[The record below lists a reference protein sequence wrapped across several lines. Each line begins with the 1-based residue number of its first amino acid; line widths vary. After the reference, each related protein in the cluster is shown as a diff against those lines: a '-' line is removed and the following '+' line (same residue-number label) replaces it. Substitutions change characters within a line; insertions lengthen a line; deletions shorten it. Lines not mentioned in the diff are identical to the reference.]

1 MGRAKVI
8 PPNTLLLPYQSR
20 WVKDTAR
27 LKLAVKSRQIGWT
40 WATGYGLVRRKSVKG
55 ATLDAWISSR
65 DEIQARLFLEDCKGL
80 GDLLHVGA
88 RDLGESVIDERGNSA
103 FVLSLANGLRLHSMS
118 SNPDAQAGKRGDR
131 VLDEFALHPDPRKLY
146 AIAYPGITWGG
157 SMEIFST
164 PRGSNSFFQ
173 TLIDEIADGNPKHF
187 SFHRITLEDALN
199 QGFLAK
205 LQKKLPPGD
214 ERQDMDEQAYFDF
227 IKDGCSDE
235 ESFNQEYMCVAAD
248 DEGAFIEFELIDKC
262 KIKGIGKTG
271 IDDKPENKQKKK
283 GKWVCEWRSADP
295 IGNGA
300 LYIGWDLAKVSD
312 LSVLWLAEDVAGRLV
327 SRRVKAMHKMDFSEQ
342 YKEVEEYMSMR
353 NVRRMCMDASGMGER
368 PFEEMRATYGWL
380 VEGVKFT
387 GQAKEAMAYKV
398 RGDMEDAKFLI
409 PDERFVVA
417 DLRKMRKIVTAA
429 NNIRFE
435 GERDKDG
442 HSDRFWAAA
451 LCREAKGS
459 NSDAWAD
466 PGDVDEL
473 DAMDDGER
481 PARSVHPY
489 ASGYRR
495 FS

>member
-65 DEIQARLFLEDCKGL
+65 DEIQARLFLEDCKGF

-248 DEGAFIEFELIDKC
+248 DDGAFIEYELIDRC
-262 KIKGIGKTG
+262 KIKGEGLTG
-271 IDDKPENKQKKK
+271 VTDKKKAK
-283 GKWVCEWRSADP
+283 GKWISEWRSSDP
-295 IGNGA
+295 IGNGP
-300 LYIGWDLAKVSD
+300 LYLGWDLAKVND
-312 LSVLWLAEDVAGRLV
+312 LSVVWMAEDVAGRLV
-327 SRRVKAMHKMDFSEQ
+327 SRRVKAMHKVDFSEQ
-342 YKEVEEYMSMR
+342 YEEVDEYMSTP
-353 NVRRMCMDASGMGER
+353 NVVRMCLDSSGMGER
-368 PFEEMRATYGWL
+368 PYEEMRAKYGWR

-387 GQAKEAMAYKV
+387 APAKEAMAFNL
-398 RGDMEDAKFLI
+398 RGDMEDAKFLT

-417 DLRKMRKIVTAA
+417 DFRKMRKVRTGGG
-429 NNIRFE
+429 NIRFE

-442 HSDRFWAAA
+442 HSDRFWGAA
-451 LCREAKGS
+451 LCREAKGHGAGAS
-459 NSDAWAD
+459 MPPAAGRTRAANARRSLAA
-466 PGDVDEL
+466 
-473 DAMDDGER
+473 ARRER
-481 PARSVHPY
+481 MKGAF
-489 ASGYRR
+489 A
-495 FS
+495 

>member
-27 LKLAVKSRQIGWT
+27 LKLAVKARQIGWT

-65 DEIQARLFLEDCKGL
+65 DGIQARLFLEDCKGF

-214 ERQDMDEQAYFDF
+214 ERQDMDEQMYFDF

-248 DEGAFIEFELIDKC
+248 DDGAFIEYELIDRC
-262 KIKGIGKTG
+262 KIKGEGLTG
-271 IDDKPENKQKKK
+271 VTDKKKAK
-283 GKWVCEWRSADP
+283 GKWISEWRSSDP
-295 IGNGA
+295 IGNGP
-300 LYIGWDLAKVSD
+300 LYLGWDLAKIND
-312 LSVLWLAEDVAGRLV
+312 LSVVWMAEDVAGRLV
-327 SRRVKAMHKMDFSEQ
+327 SRRVKAMHKVDFSEQ
-342 YKEVEEYMSMR
+342 YEEVDEYMSTP
-353 NVRRMCMDASGMGER
+353 NVVRMCLDSSGMGER
-368 PFEEMRATYGWL
+368 PYEEMRATYGWR

-387 GQAKEAMAYKV
+387 ASSPHRRRRRWPSTCGETW
-398 RGDMEDAKFLI
+398 RT
-409 PDERFVVA
+409 RNSS
-417 DLRKMRKIVTAA
+417 LRTNASSSPTSARCEKS
-429 NNIRFE
+429 
-435 GERDKDG
+435 GP
-442 HSDRFWAAA
+442 AAA
-451 LCREAKGS
+451 TSASRVNATRT
-459 NSDAWAD
+459 AT
-466 PGDVDEL
+466 PT
-473 DAMDDGER
+473 
-481 PARSVHPY
+481 
-489 ASGYRR
+489 ASGAQPSAARR
-495 FS
+495 RGTAPVTCRRRA

>member
-65 DEIQARLFLEDCKGL
+65 DEIQARLFLEDCKGF

-248 DEGAFIEFELIDKC
+248 DDGAFIEYELIDRC
-262 KIKGIGKTG
+262 KIKGEGLTG
-271 IDDKPENKQKKK
+271 ITDKSYTVENLT
-283 GKWVCEWRSADP
+283 A
-295 IGNGA
+295 NGTF
-300 LYIGWDLAKVSD
+300 LY
-312 LSVLWLAEDVAGRLV
+312 
-327 SRRVKAMHKMDFSEQ
+327 RVKALYVNGTESAWSN
-342 YKEVEEYMSMR
+342 VEEVTLSQ
-353 NVRRMCMDASGMGER
+353 SILMGDVNR
-368 PFEEMRATYGWL
+368 DGQLSITDVTAL
-380 VEGVKFT
+380 VD
-387 GQAKEAMAYKV
+387 Y
-398 RGDMEDAKFLI
+398 LL
-409 PDERFVVA
+409 DETTDIDTAAA
-417 DLRKMRKIVTAA
+417 DLSGDGAITITDVTSLIDLLLA
-429 NNIRFE
+429 
-435 GERDKDG
+435 
-442 HSDRFWAAA
+442 
-451 LCREAKGS
+451 
-459 NSDAWAD
+459 SDAQTANFNMVK
-466 PGDVDEL
+466 PVI
-473 DAMDDGER
+473 
-481 PARSVHPY
+481 S
-489 ASGYRR
+489 SGK
-495 FS
+495 